1 MLSKFFPLIKA
12 LPLTEKTRSRDAFV
26 YLDQCQKV
34 LGWTAPDDKKWRV
47 HYIIWA
53 IFLNLLFMV
62 ILPISLLMPYIQM
75 FKSFTAGEFLSS
87 LEITVNMYGCV
98 LKSLFI
104 IWGYKGFQASNKVLD
119 QLDLRCTSDEERSRV
134 HRCVALG
141 NMCYVVFHIV
151 YFGYVAVNFTGYILM
166 GRHAWLMYLPGLDE
180 ENNFIISSVCEVM
193 LMSGGVLMDQCTDVS
208 PLAHMLMARCHI
220 LLLKDRLTKLRTD
233 PTKNEE
239 EHHDELR
246 KCIQDNCLILDYF
259 NALRPIY
266 SGTIFV
272 QFLLIGIV
280 LGLSMINVM
289 FFTTF
294 WTGLGTVCFMVCVLL
309 ETFPV
314 CYLCNMIIDDCQDLS
329 DSLFQS
335 DWTAASRQYKSTL
348 VYFLH
353 NLQQPIILTAGGVF
367 PICMQTN
374 LSMVKLAFSVV
385 TIIKQFN
392 LADKFQ

>member
-1 MLSKFFPLIKA
+1 MLGKFFPRIKV
-12 LPLTEKTRSRDAFV
+12 LPLTERTRSRDAFV
-26 YLDQCQKV
+26 YLDRVQKIF
-34 LGWTAPDDKKWRV
+34 GWTEPDNQKWRIA
-47 HYIIWA
+47 YILWGIFINVLL
-53 IFLNLLFMV
+53 IFL
-62 ILPISLLMPYIQM
+62 LPISMLVSYIQM

-98 LKSLFI
+98 LKCLYT
-104 IWGYKGFQASNKVLD
+104 IWGYQGFKAARRVLD
-119 QLDLRCTSDEERSRV
+119 DLDLRCTSDEERSSV

-141 NMCYVVFHIV
+141 NMCYVFYHIIYSGFV
-151 YFGYVAVNFTGYILM
+151 VVNWSGYLLM
-166 GRHAWLMYLPGLDE
+166 GRHAWLMYLPGLDAE
-180 ENNFIISSVCEVM
+180 KNFFISSLCEIF
-193 LMSGGVLMDQCTDVS
+193 LMGSCVTMDQCTDVS

-220 LLLKDRLTKLRTD
+220 VLLKDRLSKLRSD
-233 PTKNEE
+233 SSKNEE
-239 EHHDELR
+239 QHHEELS
-246 KCIQDNCLILDYF
+246 KCVQDHRLILDYV
-259 NALRPIY
+259 NALRSVF
-266 SGTIFV
+266 SGTICV

-289 FFTTF
+289 FFSTL
-294 WTGLGTVCFMVCVLL
+294 WTGIGTACFMFCVLL
-309 ETFPV
+309 ETFPF
-314 CYLCNMIIDDCQDLS
+314 CYLCNTIIDDCQELS

-335 DWTAASRQYKSTL
+335 NWTSANRKYKSTL

-353 NLQQPIILTAGGVF
+353 NLQQPITLTAGGVF